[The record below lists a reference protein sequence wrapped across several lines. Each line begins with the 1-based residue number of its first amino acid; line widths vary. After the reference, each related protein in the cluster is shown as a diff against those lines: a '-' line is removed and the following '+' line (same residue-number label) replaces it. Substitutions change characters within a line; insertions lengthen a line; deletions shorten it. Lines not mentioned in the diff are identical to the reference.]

1 VAPNATKELVAE
13 GGRDTEWAIIQAERF
28 LDAGAYMIM
37 VEDVRGIAGAVFIKM
52 APLIQHL
59 HEQMIGRAG

>member
-1 VAPNATKELVAE
+1 MAPNATKELVAE

-37 VEDVRGIAGAVFIKM
+37 VESEGIAESVRTWRTDVPAKFVQEY
-52 APLIQHL
+52 P
-59 HEQMIGRAG
+59 

>member
-13 GGRDTEWAIIQAERF
+13 GRRDTEWAIIQAERF

-37 VEDVRGIAGAVFIKM
+37 VESEGVAESVRTWRTDVPAKFVQEY
-52 APLIQHL
+52 P
-59 HEQMIGRAG
+59 

>member
-37 VEDVRGIAGAVFIKM
+37 VESEGIAESVRTWRTDVPAKFVQEY
-52 APLIQHL
+52 P
-59 HEQMIGRAG
+59 